1 MKILKFG
8 LMIILALIMT
18 LAGANTWAQKPERPL
33 RAVIPPPQEEEKA
46 TPGAEE
52 KEEKTSPQEAVPAQK
67 ETKEETPLK
76 VKTPQELEEEKKQRA
91 EFLKE
96 ARVAVEKLEH
106 LRITVQFGG
115 EAEEFKKRL
124 LEAGFALHRAKTKA
138 QGPLAQAS
146 SLAQMEAS
154 ADNFIRA
161 KDAWEQALVKKEEA
175 QQAYKQAEAAFPEN
189 QRRYYRER
197 RETALGGVY
206 DLDAPWVKAYNDYK
220 ERGDI
225 AKRESEQLLLAR
237 DSYLSAAYSAIEAAK
252 EALKEEGK
260 EEKSRR

>member
-1 MKILKFG
+1 MKITKLGLIIVIGLFMVFG
-8 LMIILALIMT
+8 GT
-18 LAGANTWAQKPERPL
+18 DSRAQKLERPL

-76 VKTPQELEEEKKQRA
+76 VKTPRELEEEKKQRA

-115 EAEEFKKRL
+115 EVEEFKKRL

-146 SLAQMEAS
+146 SLAQLEVS

-161 KDAWEQALVKKEEA
+161 KDAWEQANIKRDEA
-175 QQAYKQAEAAFPEN
+175 QQNYKQAETAFPEN

-237 DSYLSAAYSAIEAAK
+237 ESYLNAAYSSMEAAK

-260 EEKSRR
+260 